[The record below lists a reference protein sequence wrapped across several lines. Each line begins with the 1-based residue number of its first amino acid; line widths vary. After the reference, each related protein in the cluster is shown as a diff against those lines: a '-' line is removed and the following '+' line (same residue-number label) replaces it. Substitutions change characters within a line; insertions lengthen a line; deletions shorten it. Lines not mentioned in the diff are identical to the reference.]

1 MLSCEI
7 LTTDK
12 GSPYHCRSMRLS
24 GGAPG
29 TNNPAGIAKALLV
42 SVRPS
47 QWYKNLVIY
56 LAFFFTI
63 DEAWSLSGDLG
74 AALYL
79 LGVITLA
86 FLVFSAVAGA
96 VYLLNDILDADSD
109 RLHPR
114 KSRRPIASG
123 RLPMPVAWAGATV
136 LAVIGMA
143 GAFALE
149 PMFGTICG
157 VYVAANVAYSLL
169 LKHIVLV
176 DVFIISGGM
185 VLRAVAGAAIMQVP
199 ISPWLYLCTALAA
212 LLLALIK
219 RRSQLMTAG
228 EDAVGQRPA
237 LSGYSAE
244 SLSQLIIITATAS
257 LIAYSLYTFTAPNL
271 PSNNAMMLT
280 IPFVAFGLFRYII
293 LSAQSDA
300 GEDPE
305 HLLLGDKPL
314 LVALTLWLA
323 SAAFILAMFR

>member
-1 MLSCEI
+1 MN
-7 LTTDK
+7 D
-12 GSPYHCRSMRLS
+12 
-24 GGAPG
+24 
-29 TNNPAGIAKALLV
+29 PAGIAKALLV
-42 SVRPS
+42 SARPN

-63 DEAWSLSGDLG
+63 DEAWSLRGDLG
-74 AALYL
+74 ASLKMF
-79 LGVITLA
+79 GVITLA

-114 KSRRPIASG
+114 KRGRPVASG
-123 RLPMPVAWAGATV
+123 RLPMPAAWAEAAV

-149 PMFGTICG
+149 PLFGTICG
-157 VYVAANVAYSLL
+157 VYVVANVAYSML

-185 VLRAVAGAAIMQVP
+185 VLRAVAGAAIIQVP

-219 RRSQLMTAG
+219 RRSQLVTTG
-228 EDAVGQRPA
+228 EDAASQRPA
-237 LSGYSAE
+237 LSGYSVE

-280 IPFVAFGLFRYII
+280 IPFVAFGLFRYLI
-293 LSAQSDA
+293 LSGRSDA

-305 HLLLGDKPL
+305 YLLLGDKPL
-314 LVALTLWLA
+314 LVTLTLWLA
-323 SAAFILAMFR
+323 SAALILAMFR

>member
-1 MLSCEI
+1 
-7 LTTDK
+7 
-12 GSPYHCRSMRLS
+12 MRIS
-24 GGAPG
+24 SGAPG
-29 TNNPAGIAKALLV
+29 TNNPTGIAKALLV
-42 SVRPS
+42 SARPN

-63 DEAWSLSGDLG
+63 DEAWSLSANLG
-74 AALYL
+74 AALNL
-79 LGVITLA
+79 FGVITLA

-96 VYLLNDILDADSD
+96 VYLLNDILDADGD

-114 KSRRPIASG
+114 KKCRPIASG
-123 RLPMPVAWAGATV
+123 RLPMPAAWTGAAV

-149 PMFGTICG
+149 PLFGAICG
-157 VYVAANVAYSLL
+157 VYVVANVAYSLL

-176 DVFIISGGM
+176 DVFVISGGM

-219 RRSQLMTAG
+219 RRSQLVTAG
-228 EDAVGQRPA
+228 EDAASQRPA
-237 LSGYSAE
+237 LSSYSAE

-257 LIAYSLYTFTAPNL
+257 LIAYSLYTFTASNL

-280 IPFVAFGLFRYII
+280 IPFVAFGLFRYIV
-293 LSAQSDA
+293 LSAWSDA

-314 LVALTLWLA
+314 LVTLILWLA
-323 SAAFILAMFR
+323 SAALILAMFR